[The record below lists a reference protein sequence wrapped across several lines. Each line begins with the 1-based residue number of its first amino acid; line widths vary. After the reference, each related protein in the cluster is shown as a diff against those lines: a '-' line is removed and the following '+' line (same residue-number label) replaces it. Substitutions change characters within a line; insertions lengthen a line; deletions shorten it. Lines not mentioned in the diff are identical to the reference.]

1 MFMKIISSVKF
12 SKRRVD
18 VSQIEGKEEQSV
30 ASQVIDVAAICT
42 ILVDVKR
49 GCVVLESGVSTG
61 ILI

>member
-30 ASQVIDVAAICT
+30 ASQVIDVTAVCA
-42 ILVDVKR
+42 ILVDVK
-49 GCVVLESGVSTG
+49 GVV
-61 ILI
+61 